1 MEKTPKTFVLRRPE
15 QLAALASPVRSRII
29 DSLTVD
35 GPSSVRQIA
44 SRLDRAPEALY
55 YHVRGLVNVGLVV
68 LEGKRKVGRRAE
80 AVYRMIATRL
90 VLDTK
95 QRSKAYVDAMAGT
108 CSAMLRLAERN
119 YRAAVDRGGFAL
131 DGPQRSLMVRRYA
144 PRLDR
149 AGLGQLNRLLDR
161 MAEVDDR
168 QYEAKVGDPY
178 AVTIVLSQLSDR
190 PDDRS

>member
-1 MEKTPKTFVLRRPE
+1 MAKTPKTFVLRRPE

-29 DSLTVD
+29 ESLAVD

-44 SRLDRAPEALY
+44 TRLDRPPEALY
-55 YHVRGLVNVGLVV
+55 YHIRGLVDVGLVV

-80 AVYRMIATRL
+80 AVYRMIAMRL

-95 QRSKAYVDAMAGT
+95 QRSKAYIDAMAGT

-149 AGLGQLNRLLDR
+149 AGLAQLNRLLDR
-161 MAEVDDR
+161 VAEMYDE
-168 QYEAKVGDPY
+168 QYAATGGDPY
-178 AVTIVLSQLSDR
+178 AVTIVLSQLSRR